1 MSGAFLTQSYE
12 RRPTPL
18 HTARAGAAAAFCMA
32 FALVPAL
39 YQHPPVLLA
48 AGAGIY
54 LAASLAGV
62 GRQVRRATLMGLPIA
77 IVIALVNPLVS
88 QNGNTVILRFGEVFG
103 HRFDVTLEA
112 VLFGLVAGLRVLVL
126 IAAFGL
132 FNAVVDPDE
141 LMRAVRRFSY
151 RSALTAS
158 LATRLVPVLVR
169 DATRMS
175 EAARCRARPAP
186 RSMVAR
192 AALASALDRAV
203 DVAAALELRGYGS
216 AVRPARVRRPW
227 SRHDLRV
234 TAAAVTLAVVV
245 VAMRALGVGEFE
257 PYPSPTMS
265 TAPADLLLVVA
276 LVFAGA
282 LPFAGGGARLGVARG

>member
-1 MSGAFLTQSYE
+1 VSSFLTQTYR

-18 HTARAGAAAAFCMA
+18 HSARAGAAAAFCMA

-39 YQHPPVLLA
+39 YQHPLILFA
-48 AGAGIY
+48 AGGGIY

-62 GRQVRRATLMGLPIA
+62 AREVRRATLIGLPVA

-88 QNGNTVILRFGEVFG
+88 NNGNTVIFRFGELLG
-103 HRFDVTLEA
+103 HRFDVTSEA
-112 VLFGLVAGLRVLVL
+112 ILFGLVAGLRVLVL

-186 RSMVAR
+186 RAMVAR
-192 AALASALDRAV
+192 AALASSLDRAV

-216 AVRPARVRRPW
+216 AQRPARVRRPW

-234 TAAAVTLAVVV
+234 TFAAVVSALLVVG
-245 VAMRALGVGEFE
+245 MRALGVGEFE

-265 TAPADLLLVVA
+265 VEPADLVLALA
-276 LVFAGA
+276 LVSAGA
-282 LPFAGGGARLGVARG
+282 LPFVGAGARLGVARG

>member
-1 MSGAFLTQSYE
+1 MSSGFLTQSYR
-12 RRPTPL
+12 RRPTPV
-18 HTARAGAAAAFCMA
+18 HSARAGAAAAFCMA

-39 YQHPPVLLA
+39 YQHPPTLLA

-54 LAASLAGV
+54 LAATLAGV
-62 GRQVRRATLMGLPIA
+62 ARQVRRAVLIGLPIA

-88 QNGNTVILRFGEVFG
+88 SNGNTVVFRFGELVG
-103 HRFDVTLEA
+103 HRFDVTSEA
-112 VLFGLVAGLRVLVL
+112 ILFGLVAGLRVIVL

-141 LMRAVRRFSY
+141 LMRTVRRFSY

-169 DATRMS
+169 DSMRMS
-175 EAARCRARPAP
+175 EAARCRAKPAP

-192 AALASALDRAV
+192 AAVASALDRAV

-216 AVRPARVRRPW
+216 ATRPARVRRPW
-227 SRHDLRV
+227 SRHDLRIAG
-234 TAAAVTLAVVV
+234 AAALLVVV
-245 VAMRALGVGEFE
+245 VVGMRVLGAGEFE
-257 PYPSPTMS
+257 PYPSPTMTS
-265 TAPADLLLVVA
+265 APSDLVLALWLVT
-276 LVFAGA
+276 AGA
-282 LPFAGGGARLGVARG
+282 LPFAGAGARLG

>member
-1 MSGAFLTQSYE
+1 VSSFLTQTYR

-18 HTARAGAAAAFCMA
+18 HSARAGAAAAFCMA

-39 YQHPPVLLA
+39 YQHPLILFA
-48 AGAGIY
+48 AGGGIY

-62 GRQVRRATLMGLPIA
+62 AREVRRATLIGLPVA

-88 QNGNTVILRFGEVFG
+88 NNGNTVIFRFGELLG
-103 HRFDVTLEA
+103 HRFDVTSEA
-112 VLFGLVAGLRVLVL
+112 ILFGLVAGLRVLVL

-186 RSMVAR
+186 RAMVAR
-192 AALASALDRAV
+192 AALASSLDRAV

-216 AVRPARVRRPW
+216 AQRPARVRRPW

-234 TAAAVTLAVVV
+234 TFAAVVIALLVVG
-245 VAMRALGVGEFE
+245 MRALGVGEFE

-265 TAPADLLLVVA
+265 VEPADLVLALA
-276 LVFAGA
+276 LVSAGA
-282 LPFAGGGARLGVARG
+282 LPFVGAGARLGVAGG

>member
-1 MSGAFLTQSYE
+1 MSSFLTQTYR
-12 RRPTPL
+12 RRPTAL
-18 HTARAGAAAAFCMA
+18 HSARAGAAAAFCMA

-39 YQHPPVLLA
+39 YQHPPTLLA
-48 AGAGIY
+48 AAAGIY
-54 LAASLAGV
+54 PSANLAGV
-62 GRQVRRATLMGLPIA
+62 ARQVRRAALIGLPIA

-88 QNGNTVILRFGEVFG
+88 QNGNTVIFRIGELLG

-112 VLFGLVAGLRVLVL
+112 VLFGLVAGMRVLVL

-175 EAARCRARPAP
+175 EAARCRAKPAP

-203 DVAAALELRGYGS
+203 DVAAALEVRGYALAG
-216 AVRPARVRRPW
+216 RPAHRRAPW
-227 SRHDLRV
+227 SGHDLRI
-234 TAAAVTLAVVV
+234 TAAALAVAGLAIGGA
-245 VAMRALGVGEFE
+245 VAGVGRVESYPTIELALGPAEIAL
-257 PYPSPTMS
+257 T
-265 TAPADLLLVVA
+265 TAFVLLGAAPL
-276 LVFAGA
+276 AGRA
-282 LPFAGGGARLGVARG
+282 ARLGVARA

>member
-1 MSGAFLTQSYE
+1 VSSLLTLTYR
-12 RRPTPL
+12 RRPTAL
-18 HTARAGAAAAFCMA
+18 HSARAGAAAAFCMA

-39 YQHPPVLLA
+39 YQHPPTLLA

-54 LAASLAGV
+54 LAAALAGV
-62 GRQVRRATLMGLPIA
+62 ARQVRRAALVGLPIA

-88 QNGNTVILRFGEVFG
+88 SNGNTVVLRLGELFG
-103 HRFDVTLEA
+103 HRFDVTSEA
-112 VLFGLVAGLRVLVL
+112 ILFGLVAGLRVLVL

-169 DATRMS
+169 DATRMN

-192 AALASALDRAV
+192 AALASALERAV

-216 AVRPARVRRPW
+216 AGRPARSTRPW
-227 SRHDLRV
+227 SRHDIR
-234 TAAAVTLAVVV
+234 TAVAAVLLAAVV
-245 VAMRALGVGEFE
+245 VAMRIAGVGAFE

-265 TAPADLLLVVA
+265 SGSADLVLALA
-276 LVFAGA
+276 LVTAGA
-282 LPFAGGGARLGVARG
+282 LPFAGAGARLGVARG

>member
-1 MSGAFLTQSYE
+1 MSSGFLTQTY
-12 RRPTPL
+12 RRRATPL
-18 HTARAGAAAAFCMA
+18 HSARAGAAAAFCMA

-39 YQHPPVLLA
+39 YAHPPALLA
-48 AGAGIY
+48 AAAGIY
-54 LAASLAGV
+54 VAALLAGV
-62 GRQVRRATLMGLPIA
+62 GRQVRRATLIGLPIA

-88 QNGNTVILRFGEVFG
+88 QNGNTVIFRIGELFG

-112 VLFGLVAGLRVLVL
+112 MLFGLVAGLRVLVL

-169 DATRMS
+169 DATRMN
-175 EAARCRARPAP
+175 EAARCRARPAS

-216 AVRPARVRRPW
+216 AQRPARVRRPW

-234 TAAAVTLAVVV
+234 SAAAALLAVVV
-245 VAMRALGVGEFE
+245 IGMRVLGVGEFE

-265 TAPADLLLVVA
+265 TGPADLILV
-276 LVFAGA
+276 LMLITAGA
-282 LPFAGGGARLGVARG
+282 LPFAGAGARLGVARG

>member
-1 MSGAFLTQSYE
+1 MSSFLTQTYR
-12 RRPTPL
+12 RRPTAL
-18 HTARAGAAAAFCMA
+18 HSARAGAAAAFCMA

-39 YQHPPVLLA
+39 YQHPPTLLA
-48 AGAGIY
+48 AAAGIY
-54 LAASLAGV
+54 LSANLAGV
-62 GRQVRRATLMGLPIA
+62 ARQVRRAALIGLPIA

-88 QNGNTVILRFGEVFG
+88 QNGNTVIFRIGELLG

-112 VLFGLVAGLRVLVL
+112 VLFGLVAGMRVLVL

-175 EAARCRARPAP
+175 EAARCRAKPAP

-192 AALASALDRAV
+192 AAIANALDRAV

-216 AVRPARVRRPW
+216 ATRPARVRRAW

-234 TAAAVTLAVVV
+234 AGAAAVIAALVVG
-245 VAMRALGVGEFE
+245 MRALGVGEFE

-265 TAPADLLLVVA
+265 GGPSDLVLA
-276 LVFAGA
+276 LALISAGA
-282 LPFAGGGARLGVARG
+282 LPFAGARARLGVARG

>member
-1 MSGAFLTQSYE
+1 MSSAFLTQTYR

-18 HTARAGAAAAFCMA
+18 HSARAGATAAFCMA

-39 YQHPPVLLA
+39 YQHPPTLLA

-54 LAASLAGV
+54 LAATLAGV
-62 GRQVRRATLMGLPIA
+62 SRQVRRATLIGLPIA

-88 QNGNTVILRFGEVFG
+88 QNGSTVIFRFGELFG

-175 EAARCRARPAP
+175 DAARCRARPAP

-216 AVRPARVRRPW
+216 AGRPARIHRSW
-227 SRHDLRV
+227 SRHDMRV
-234 TAAAVTLAVVV
+234 TASAIALALVVIG
-245 VAMRALGVGEFE
+245 MRVLGVGEFE

-265 TAPADLLLVVA
+265 TAPSDLLLVLA
-276 LVFAGA
+276 LVSAGA
-282 LPFAGGGARLGVARG
+282 LPFAGSGARLGVARG

>member
-1 MSGAFLTQSYE
+1 MSSFLTQTYR

-18 HTARAGAAAAFCMA
+18 HSARAGAAAAFCIA

-39 YQHPPVLLA
+39 YQHPPTLFA

-62 GRQVRRATLMGLPIA
+62 GRQVRRATLVGLPIA

-88 QNGNTVILRFGEVFG
+88 QNGNTVIFRFGELFG

-112 VLFGLVAGLRVLVL
+112 VLFGLVAGVRVLVL

-175 EAARCRARPAP
+175 DAARCRAKPAP

-216 AVRPARVRRPW
+216 AKPPARRPRPW
-227 SRHDLRV
+227 SRHDVRV
-234 TAAAVTLAVVV
+234 MAAATALTVVV
-245 VAMRALGVGEFE
+245 VGMRALGVGDFE
-257 PYPSPTMS
+257 PYPSPAMS
-265 TAPADLLLVVA
+265 FAPPDLVLA
-276 LVFAGA
+276 LALITGGA
-282 LPFAGGGARLGVARG
+282 LPFVGAGARLGVARG

>member
-1 MSGAFLTQSYE
+1 MSSGFLTQSYL

-18 HTARAGAAAAFCMA
+18 HTARAGAAAAYCMA

-39 YQHPPVLLA
+39 YQHPPTLLA

-54 LAASLAGV
+54 LASVLAGV
-62 GRQVRRATLMGLPIA
+62 SRQVRRATLIGLPIA

-88 QNGNTVILRFGEVFG
+88 QNGQTVILRLGELFG

-112 VLFGLVAGLRVLVL
+112 VLFGLVAGLRVIVL

-141 LMRAVRRFSY
+141 LLRAVRLFSY

-169 DATRMS
+169 DATRMN

-186 RSMVAR
+186 RTAVAR
-192 AALASALDRAV
+192 AAIASALDRAV

-216 AVRPARVRRPW
+216 ATRPARRRRPW
-227 SRHDLRV
+227 SRHALLV
-234 TAAAVTLAVVV
+234 AAAGVF
-245 VAMRALGVGEFE
+245 VASVLICFRVAGAGEFE
-257 PYPSPTMS
+257 PYPT
-265 TAPADLLLVVA
+265 V
-276 LVFAGA
+276 
-282 LPFAGGGARLGVARG
+282 

>member
-1 MSGAFLTQSYE
+1 MSSFLTQTY
-12 RRPTPL
+12 RRRATPL
-18 HTARAGAAAAFCMA
+18 HSARAAAAAAYCMA

-39 YQHPPVLLA
+39 YQHPVILLA
-48 AGAGIY
+48 AAAGIY

-62 GRQVRRATLMGLPIA
+62 ARQVRRAALIGLPIA

-88 QNGNTVILRFGEVFG
+88 NNGNTVVFRFGEVFG
-103 HRFDVTLEA
+103 HPFDVTSEA
-112 VLFGLVAGLRVLVL
+112 ILFGLVAGLRVIVL

-141 LMRAVRRFSY
+141 LMRSVRRFSY

-169 DATRMS
+169 DATRMN

-186 RSMVAR
+186 RAMVAR

-216 AVRPARVRRPW
+216 ARRPARVRRPW
-227 SRHDLRV
+227 SRHDVRV
-234 TAAAVTLAVVV
+234 MASAVALGTVVV
-245 VAMRALGVGEFE
+245 GMRVLGVGEFE
-257 PYPSPTMS
+257 PYPGPTMS
-265 TAPADLLLVVA
+265 TAPADLVLALA
-276 LVFAGA
+276 LVSAGA
-282 LPFAGGGARLGVARG
+282 LPFAGARARLGVARG

>member
-1 MSGAFLTQSYE
+1 MSSFLTQGYR

-18 HTARAGAAAAFCMA
+18 HGARAGAAAAFCMA
-32 FALVPAL
+32 FALVPAI
-39 YQHPPVLLA
+39 YQHPPTLLA
-48 AGAGIY
+48 AGAGVMV
-54 LAASLAGV
+54 AARLAGV
-62 GRQVRRATLMGLPIA
+62 SADVRRAALIGLPIA

-88 QNGNTVILRFGEVFG
+88 QNGDTVILRLGELLG

-112 VLFGLVAGLRVLVL
+112 VLFGLVAGLRVIVL

-141 LMRAVRRFSY
+141 LLRAVRRVSY

-175 EAARCRARPAP
+175 DAARCRAKPAP
-186 RSMVAR
+186 RSAVAR

-216 AVRPARVRRPW
+216 AVRPARVRRAW

-234 TAAAVTLAVVV
+234 ALVAALIVVLA
-245 VAMRALGVGEFE
+245 VAMRAAGVGEFE

-265 TAPADLLLVVA
+265 FGPADVA
-276 LVFAGA
+276 LALALVSAGA
-282 LPFAGGGARLGVARG
+282 LPFAGAGARLGVARG

>member
-1 MSGAFLTQSYE
+1 MSGFLTQSYR

-18 HTARAGAAAAFCMA
+18 HGARAGAAAAFCMA

-39 YQHPPVLLA
+39 YQHPPTLLA
-48 AGAGIY
+48 AGAGVMI
-54 LAASLAGV
+54 AATLAGV
-62 GRQVRRATLMGLPIA
+62 SAQVRRAALIGLPIA

-88 QNGNTVILRFGEVFG
+88 QNGDTVILRLGELLG

-112 VLFGLVAGLRVLVL
+112 VLFGLVAGLRVIVL

-141 LMRAVRRFSY
+141 LLRAVRRVSY

-169 DATRMS
+169 DATRMN
-175 EAARCRARPAP
+175 EAARCRAKPAP
-186 RSMVAR
+186 RSAVAR
-192 AALASALDRAV
+192 AALASALDRAI

-216 AVRPARVRRPW
+216 ARRPARVRRAW
-227 SRHDLRV
+227 SRHDVRV
-234 TAAAVTLAVVV
+234 AVAAGLIVAFVVV
-245 VAMRALGVGEFE
+245 LRAAGVGEFE
-257 PYPSPTMS
+257 PYPSPTLS
-265 TAPADLLLVVA
+265 TGPADLALALA
-276 LVFAGA
+276 LVGAGA
-282 LPFAGGGARLGVARG
+282 LPFAGAGARLGVARG

>member
-1 MSGAFLTQSYE
+1 MSGFLTHSYR

-18 HTARAGAAAAFCMA
+18 HGARAGAAAAFCMA

-39 YQHPPVLLA
+39 YQHPPTLLA
-48 AGAGIY
+48 AGAGVMV
-54 LAASLAGV
+54 AATLAGV
-62 GRQVRRATLMGLPIA
+62 SAQVRRAALIGLPIA

-88 QNGNTVILRFGEVFG
+88 QNGDTVILRLGELLG

-112 VLFGLVAGLRVLVL
+112 VLFGLVAGLRVIVL

-141 LMRAVRRFSY
+141 LLRAVRRVSY

-169 DATRMS
+169 DATRMN
-175 EAARCRARPAP
+175 EAARCRAKPAP
-186 RSMVAR
+186 RSAVAR
-192 AALASALDRAV
+192 AALASALDRAI

-216 AVRPARVRRPW
+216 ARRPARVRRPW
-227 SRHDLRV
+227 SRHDVRV
-234 TAAAVTLAVVV
+234 AVAAGLIVALVVV
-245 VAMRALGVGEFE
+245 MRAAGVGEFE
-257 PYPSPTMS
+257 PYPSPTM
-265 TAPADLLLVVA
+265 TTGPADLALALA
-276 LVFAGA
+276 LVGAGA
-282 LPFAGGGARLGVARG
+282 LPFAGAGARLGVARV

>member
-1 MSGAFLTQSYE
+1 
-12 RRPTPL
+12 
-18 HTARAGAAAAFCMA
+18 MA

-39 YQHPPVLLA
+39 YQNPLTLLA
-48 AGAGIY
+48 AGVGIY

-62 GRQVRRATLMGLPIA
+62 ARQVRRAALIGLPIA

-88 QNGNTVILRFGEVFG
+88 QNGTTVVFRFGQLFG
-103 HRFDVTLEA
+103 HRLDVTTEA
-112 VLFGLVAGLRVLVL
+112 ILFGLVAGLRVVVL

-169 DATRMS
+169 DATRMN
-175 EAARCRARPAP
+175 EAARCRAKPAP

-216 AVRPARVRRPW
+216 AARPARFKRPW

-234 TAAAVTLAVVV
+234 TAAAVALALVVV
-245 VAMRALGVGEFE
+245 GMRALGVGEFE

-265 TAPADLLLVVA
+265 AAPADLLLAVA
-276 LVFAGA
+276 LVAAGA
-282 LPFAGGGARLGVARG
+282 LPFVGSGARLGVARG

>member
-1 MSGAFLTQSYE
+1 VSSFLTQTYT

-18 HTARAGAAAAFCMA
+18 HSARAGATAAYCLA
-32 FALVPAL
+32 FALVPAI
-39 YQHPPVLLA
+39 YQHPPTLIAA
-48 AGAGIY
+48 AGGIY

-62 GRQVRRATLMGLPIA
+62 GRQVRRAALVGLPIA

-88 QNGNTVILRFGEVFG
+88 NNGNTVIFRFGEVLG
-103 HRFDVTLEA
+103 HRFDVTSEA
-112 VLFGLVAGLRVLVL
+112 ILFGLVAGFRVLVL
-126 IAAFGL
+126 VAAFGL

-169 DATRMS
+169 DATRMN
-175 EAARCRARPAP
+175 EAARCRAKPAP
-186 RSMVAR
+186 RAMVAR
-192 AALASALDRAV
+192 AALASSLDRAV

-216 AVRPARVRRPW
+216 ARRPARVRKPW
-227 SRHDLRV
+227 SRHDVRV
-234 TAAAVTLAVVV
+234 MASAVALALVVIG
-245 VAMRALGVGEFE
+245 MRILGVGEFE

-265 TAPADLLLVVA
+265 TQPADLVLGLA
-276 LVFAGA
+276 LVSAGA
-282 LPFAGGGARLGVARG
+282 LPFVGAGARLGVARG

>member
-1 MSGAFLTQSYE
+1 MSSFLTQVYT

-18 HTARAGAAAAFCMA
+18 HSARAGASAGFCAA

-39 YQHPPVLLA
+39 YQHPPTLLA
-48 AGAGIY
+48 AGAGVAV
-54 LAASLAGV
+54 AARLAGV
-62 GRQVRRATLMGLPIA
+62 GRAVRRAALLGLPIA

-88 QNGNTVILRFGEVFG
+88 QNGQTVIARLGTVFG
-103 HRFDVTLEA
+103 HHFDVTLEA
-112 VLFGLVAGLRVLVL
+112 TLFGLVAALRVLVL

-141 LMRAVRRFSY
+141 LLRAVRRFSY

-175 EAARCRARPAP
+175 EAARCRARPPGRTA
-186 RSMVAR
+186 VAR

-216 AVRPARVRRPW
+216 AVKSAPRRRPW
-227 SRHDLRV
+227 SRHDIRV
-234 TAAAVTLAVVV
+234 AVSAAAVALLVVV
-245 VAMRALGVGEFE
+245 MRIAGVGEFE
-257 PYPSPTMS
+257 PYPSPTMGWG
-265 TAPADLLLVVA
+265 AADIA
-276 LVFAGA
+276 LVLGLVGAGA
-282 LPFAGGGARLGVARG
+282 LPFAGRRARLGVAVG

>member
-1 MSGAFLTQSYE
+1 VSGAFLTQSYR

-39 YQHPPVLLA
+39 YQHPPTLLA

-54 LAASLAGV
+54 LAATLAGV
-62 GRQVRRATLMGLPIA
+62 SRQVRRATLIGLPIA

-88 QNGNTVILRFGEVFG
+88 QNGSTVIFRFGELFG

-175 EAARCRARPAP
+175 DAARCRARPAP

-216 AVRPARVRRPW
+216 AARPARTRRPW

-234 TAAAVTLAVVV
+234 TASAVALAFVVV
-245 VAMRALGVGEFE
+245 GMRVLGVGEFE

-265 TAPADLLLVVA
+265 AAPSDLVLA
-276 LVFAGA
+276 LVLVSAGA
-282 LPFAGGGARLGVARG
+282 LPFVGSGARLGVARG

>member
-1 MSGAFLTQSYE
+1 VSGAFLTQSYR

-39 YQHPPVLLA
+39 YQHPPTLLA

-54 LAASLAGV
+54 LAATLAGV
-62 GRQVRRATLMGLPIA
+62 SRQVRRATLIGLPIA

-88 QNGNTVILRFGEVFG
+88 QNGSTVIFRFGELFG

-175 EAARCRARPAP
+175 DAARCRARPAS

-216 AVRPARVRRPW
+216 AARPARARRPW

-234 TAAAVTLAVVV
+234 TASAVTLALVVV
-245 VAMRALGVGEFE
+245 GMRALGVGEFE

-265 TAPADLLLVVA
+265 ASPSDLVLALA
-276 LVFAGA
+276 LVSAGA
-282 LPFAGGGARLGVARG
+282 LPFAGSGARLGVARG

>member
-1 MSGAFLTQSYE
+1 MTSGFLTQSYL

-18 HTARAGAAAAFCMA
+18 HSARAGAAAAYCLA

-54 LAASLAGV
+54 LAASLAGAA
-62 GRQVRRATLMGLPIA
+62 RQGRRAALIGLPIA

-88 QNGNTVILRFGEVFG
+88 QNGSTVIFRMGELLG

-141 LMRAVRRFSY
+141 LLRAVRRFSY

-175 EAARCRARPAP
+175 EAARCRARPPGRTA
-186 RSMVAR
+186 VAR

-216 AVRPARVRRPW
+216 ATRPARVRRAW
-227 SRHDLRV
+227 SRHDVRV
-234 TAAAVTLAVVV
+234 TAAAGALGVGVI
-245 VAMRALGVGEFE
+245 AMRTLGVGEFE
-257 PYPSPTMS
+257 PYPSPTM
-265 TAPADLLLVVA
+265 T
-276 LVFAGA
+276 
-282 LPFAGGGARLGVARG
+282 

>member
-1 MSGAFLTQSYE
+1 MSSFLTQTYR

-18 HTARAGAAAAFCMA
+18 HSARAGTAAAFCMA

-39 YQHPPVLLA
+39 YQHPVTLLA
-48 AGAGIY
+48 AGGGIF
-54 LAASLAGV
+54 LAAALAGV
-62 GRQVRRATLMGLPIA
+62 ARQVCRATLIGLPLA

-88 QNGNTVILRFGEVFG
+88 QNGNTVVLRLGEVLG
-103 HRFDVTLEA
+103 HRFDVTVEA
-112 VLFGLVAGLRVLVL
+112 ILFGLVAGLRVLVL

-169 DATRMS
+169 DATRMHD
-175 EAARCRARPAP
+175 AARCRAKPAA

-227 SRHDLRV
+227 SRHDRRV
-234 TAAAVTLAVVV
+234 AVAAAALAAIVVG
-245 VAMRALGVGEFE
+245 MRILGVGEFE
-257 PYPSPTMS
+257 PYPSPTMT
-265 TAPADLLLVVA
+265 TAPSDLALAVA
-276 LVFAGA
+276 LVAAGA
-282 LPFAGGGARLGVARG
+282 LPFVGAGARLGVARG

>member
-1 MSGAFLTQSYE
+1 V
-12 RRPTPL
+12 
-18 HTARAGAAAAFCMA
+18 C
-32 FALVPAL
+32 
-39 YQHPPVLLA
+39 
-48 AGAGIY
+48 
-54 LAASLAGV
+54 
-62 GRQVRRATLMGLPIA
+62 RATLIGLPLA
-77 IVIALVNPLVS
+77 IVIAIVNPLVS
-88 QNGNTVILRFGEVFG
+88 QNGSTVVLRLGEVLG

-112 VLFGLVAGLRVLVL
+112 ILFGLVAGLRVLVL

-169 DATRMS
+169 DATRMND
-175 EAARCRARPAP
+175 AARCRAKPAA

-216 AVRPARVRRPW
+216 AVRPARTRRAW
-227 SRHDLRV
+227 SRHDMRV
-234 TAAAVTLAVVV
+234 TAAAMALALIVIG
-245 VAMRALGVGEFE
+245 MRILGIGEFE
-257 PYPSPTMS
+257 PYPSPTMT
-265 TAPADLLLVVA
+265 TAPSDFALAAA
-276 LVFAGA
+276 LVAAGA
-282 LPFAGGGARLGVARG
+282 LPFVGAGARLGVTRG

>member
-1 MSGAFLTQSYE
+1 VNSFLTQTYR

-18 HTARAGAAAAFCMA
+18 HGARAGAAAAFCMA

-39 YQHPPVLLA
+39 YQHPLILLA
-48 AGAGIY
+48 AGGGIY

-62 GRQVRRATLMGLPIA
+62 AREVRRAALIGLPVA

-88 QNGNTVILRFGEVFG
+88 NNGNTVIFRFGELLG
-103 HRFDVTLEA
+103 HRFDVTSEA
-112 VLFGLVAGLRVLVL
+112 ILFGLVAGLRVLVL

-169 DATRMS
+169 DATRMN
-175 EAARCRARPAP
+175 EAARCRAKPAP
-186 RSMVAR
+186 RAMVAR
-192 AALASALDRAV
+192 AALASSLDRAV

-216 AVRPARVRRPW
+216 AQRPARVRRPW

-234 TAAAVTLAVVV
+234 TFAAVLIALLVVG
-245 VAMRALGVGEFE
+245 MRALGVGEFE

-265 TAPADLLLVVA
+265 MEPADLVLALA
-276 LVFAGA
+276 LVSAGA
-282 LPFAGGGARLGVARG
+282 LPFAGAGARLGVARG

>member
-1 MSGAFLTQSYE
+1 VSSFLTHTYR

-18 HTARAGAAAAFCMA
+18 HSARAGAAAAFCMA

-39 YQHPPVLLA
+39 YQHPLILLA
-48 AGAGIY
+48 AGGGIY
-54 LAASLAGV
+54 LAATLTGV
-62 GRQVRRATLMGLPIA
+62 AREVRRATLIGLPIA
-77 IVIALVNPLVS
+77 VVIALVNPLVS
-88 QNGNTVILRFGEVFG
+88 NNGNTVIFRFGELLG
-103 HRFDVTLEA
+103 HRFDVTSEA
-112 VLFGLVAGLRVLVL
+112 ILFGLVAGLRVLVL

-169 DATRMS
+169 DATRMN
-175 EAARCRARPAP
+175 EAARCRAKPAP
-186 RSMVAR
+186 RAMVAR
-192 AALASALDRAV
+192 AALASSLDRAV

-216 AVRPARVRRPW
+216 AQRPARVRRPW
-227 SRHDLRV
+227 SRHDVRV
-234 TAAAVTLAVVV
+234 TFAAAVIALFVIG
-245 VAMRALGVGEFE
+245 MRALGVGEFE

-265 TAPADLLLVVA
+265 MEPADLVLALA
-276 LVFAGA
+276 LVSAGA
-282 LPFAGGGARLGVARG
+282 LPFVGAGARLGVARG

>member
-1 MSGAFLTQSYE
+1 MSSFLTQTYR

-18 HTARAGAAAAFCMA
+18 HSARAGATAAFCMA

-39 YQHPPVLLA
+39 YQHPPTLLA
-48 AGAGIY
+48 AGAGVC
-54 LAASLAGV
+54 LAATLAGV
-62 GRQVRRATLMGLPIA
+62 AREVRRAVLVGLPIA
-77 IVIALVNPLVS
+77 IVIAAVNPLVS
-88 QNGNTVILRFGEVFG
+88 QNGNTVILRLGELFGQ
-103 HRFDVTLEA
+103 RFDVTTEA

-141 LMRAVRRFSY
+141 LMRSVRRFSY

-186 RSMVAR
+186 RRMVAR

-216 AVRPARVRRPW
+216 ARRPPRLRRPW

-234 TAAAVTLAVVV
+234 AAAAAALSVVV
-245 VAMRALGVGEFE
+245 IGLRIAGVGEFE
-257 PYPSPTMS
+257 PYPSPSMS
-265 TAPADLLLVVA
+265 SAPADLVLALA
-276 LVFAGA
+276 LVSAGA
-282 LPFAGGGARLGVARG
+282 LPFVGARARLGVARG

>member
-1 MSGAFLTQSYE
+1 VSSFLTQTYR

-18 HTARAGAAAAFCMA
+18 HSARAGAAAAFCMA

-39 YQHPPVLLA
+39 YQHPLILLA
-48 AGAGIY
+48 AGGGIY

-62 GRQVRRATLMGLPIA
+62 AREVRRAALIGLPVA

-88 QNGNTVILRFGEVFG
+88 NNGNTVIFRFGELLG
-103 HRFDVTLEA
+103 HRFDVTSEA
-112 VLFGLVAGLRVLVL
+112 ILFGLVAGLRVLVL

-169 DATRMS
+169 DATRMN
-175 EAARCRARPAP
+175 EAARCRAKPAP
-186 RSMVAR
+186 RAMVAR
-192 AALASALDRAV
+192 AALASSLDRAV

-216 AVRPARVRRPW
+216 AQRPARVRRPW

-234 TAAAVTLAVVV
+234 TFAAVLIALLVVG
-245 VAMRALGVGEFE
+245 MRALGVGEFE

-265 TAPADLLLVVA
+265 MEPADLVLALA
-276 LVFAGA
+276 LVSAGA
-282 LPFAGGGARLGVARG
+282 LPFAGAGARLGVARG

>member
-1 MSGAFLTQSYE
+1 MSGFLTQSYR

-18 HTARAGAAAAFCMA
+18 HGARAGAAAAFCMA

-39 YQHPPVLLA
+39 YQHPPTLLA
-48 AGAGIY
+48 AGAGVMV
-54 LAASLAGV
+54 AATLAGV
-62 GRQVRRATLMGLPIA
+62 SAQVRRAALIGLPIA

-88 QNGNTVILRFGEVFG
+88 QNGDTVILRLGELLG

-112 VLFGLVAGLRVLVL
+112 VLFGLVAGLRVIVL

-141 LMRAVRRFSY
+141 LLRAVRRVSY

-169 DATRMS
+169 DATRMN

-186 RSMVAR
+186 RSAVAR
-192 AALASALDRAV
+192 AALASALDRAI

-216 AVRPARVRRPW
+216 ARRPARVRRPW
-227 SRHDLRV
+227 SRHDVRVAV
-234 TAAAVTLAVVV
+234 TAGFIVALVVV
-245 VAMRALGVGEFE
+245 LRAAGVGEFE

-265 TAPADLLLVVA
+265 TGPADLALALA
-276 LVFAGA
+276 LVGAGA
-282 LPFAGGGARLGVARG
+282 LPFAGAGARLGVARG

>member
-1 MSGAFLTQSYE
+1 MSGAFLTQAYT

-18 HTARAGAAAAFCMA
+18 HGARAGATAAFCMA

-39 YQHPPVLLA
+39 YQHPPILLA

-54 LAASLAGV
+54 VAASLAGV
-62 GRQVRRATLMGLPIA
+62 GRPVRRAALIGLPIA

-88 QNGNTVILRFGEVFG
+88 SNGNTVILRLGDLFG
-103 HRFDVTLEA
+103 HRFDVTFEA
-112 VLFGLVAGLRVLVL
+112 VLFGLVAGLRVIVLVS
-126 IAAFGL
+126 AFGL

-141 LMRAVRRFSY
+141 LMRAVRRVSY

-169 DATRMS
+169 DSLRMS
-175 EAARCRARPAP
+175 EAARCRAKPAP
-186 RSMVAR
+186 RAMVAR
-192 AALASALDRAV
+192 AALSSALERAV

-216 AVRPARVRRPW
+216 ATRPARHSRAW

-234 TAAAVTLAVVV
+234 ACVAAALAVAVIALRV
-245 VAMRALGVGEFE
+245 LGVGEFE

-265 TAPADLLLVVA
+265 TGPADLVLGLA
-276 LVFAGA
+276 LVSAGAIPFAGA
-282 LPFAGGGARLGVARG
+282 GARLGVVRG